1 MKNIK
6 VILSYIVIVLI
17 IGLGFVVGS
26 HTYKYSE
33 GYRLY
38 DYSKKVGNSY
48 SYKEI
53 GDRSEDH
60 YFGWYFFDYSRNRE
74 YYEGNIKVPDSTI
87 EKGETYYRIQ
97 GVGDS
102 NYNDL
107 HQVYIPQIII
117 SIIIMIIMLSI
128 PAVIVVLKK
137 KRKK

>member
-1 MKNIK
+1 MKNMK
-6 VILSYIVIVLI
+6 VLLSYILIVLI

-38 DYSKKVGNSY
+38 DYSKKIGNSY
-48 SYKEI
+48 SYREI
-53 GDRSEDH
+53 GDRSVDH
-60 YFGWYFFDYSRNRE
+60 YFGWYIFDFSRSRE
-74 YYEGNIKVPDSTI
+74 YYEGTIKVPDSTI

-107 HQVYIPQIII
+107 HEVYTPQIII
-117 SIIIMIIMLSI
+117 SCIIMIIMLLV
-128 PAVIVVLKK
+128 PFGVVLIK
-137 KRKK
+137 KRKKN